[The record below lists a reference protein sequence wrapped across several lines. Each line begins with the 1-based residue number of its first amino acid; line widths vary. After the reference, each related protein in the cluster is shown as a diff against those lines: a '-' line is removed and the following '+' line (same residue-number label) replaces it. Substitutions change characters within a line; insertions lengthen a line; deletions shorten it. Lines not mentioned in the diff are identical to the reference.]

1 MPVMPVKFFKH
12 RLALVG
18 IVVVF
23 VLVSCAVFAPV
34 LAPHNPYSQSL
45 AEGLSTPSSSHL
57 MGQDKL
63 GRDIFSRVIYG
74 ARVSVMVG
82 VITVLVSSVI
92 GILLGALAG
101 YFGGVIDELI
111 MRLVDILL
119 AFPGI
124 LLAIAIM
131 SVLGPSLANV
141 ILALC
146 LIGWVGY
153 ARLVRGEVMALR
165 EREYV
170 TAAQAQGVGSKR
182 IILRHILPNIM
193 SPVIVQATF
202 GLAGAIIAEAG
213 LSFLGLG
220 TQPPN
225 PSWGGMLNE
234 GRQFILVAS
243 HLSIFPGIA
252 IMITVLG
259 LNFLGDGLRDTL
271 DPKGQRILPSG

>member
-1 MPVMPVKFFKH
+1 M
-12 RLALVG
+12 
-18 IVVVF
+18 
-23 VLVSCAVFAPV
+23 
-34 LAPHNPYSQSL
+34 
-45 AEGLSTPSSSHL
+45 
-57 MGQDKL
+57 
-63 GRDIFSRVIYG
+63 
-74 ARVSVMVG
+74 
-82 VITVLVSSVI
+82 
-92 GILLGALAG
+92 
-101 YFGGVIDELI
+101 I

-165 EREYV
+165 KREYII
-170 TAAQAQGVGSKR
+170 AAQAQGIGANR
-182 IILRHILPNIM
+182 IIFRHILPNIL

-225 PSWGGMLNE
+225 PSWGAMLNE

-243 HLSIFPGIA
+243 HISIFPGIA
-252 IMITVLG
+252 IMLTVLG
-259 LNFLGDGLRDTL
+259 LNFLGDGLRDIL
-271 DPKGQRILPSG
+271 DPRSQKILPSG

>member
-1 MPVMPVKFFKH
+1 MKFYKH
-12 RLALVG
+12 RLIILG
-18 IVVVF
+18 IVVVV
-23 VLVSCAVFAPV
+23 VLVFCAIFAPL
-34 LAPHNPYSQSL
+34 LAPYDPFQQNL
-45 AEGLSTPSSSHL
+45 AQGLSNPSTAHW

-63 GRDIFSRVIYG
+63 GRDIFSRILYG
-74 ARVSVMVG
+74 TRVSVMVG
-82 VITVLVSSVI
+82 GITVLVSATL
-92 GILLGALAG
+92 GILLGSLAG
-101 YFGGVIDELI
+101 YFGGVIDEII

-153 ARLVRGEVMALR
+153 ARLVRGEVMSLR
-165 EREYV
+165 KREYI
-170 TAAQAQGVGSKR
+170 TAAQAQGIGSNR
-182 IILRHILPNIM
+182 IIFRHILPNIL

-225 PSWGGMLNE
+225 PSWGAMLNE

-243 HLSIFPGIA
+243 HISIFPGIA
-252 IMITVLG
+252 IMMTVLG
-259 LNFLGDGLRDTL
+259 LNFLGDGLRDVL
-271 DPKGQRILPSG
+271 DPKSHRILPGG

>member
-1 MPVMPVKFFKH
+1 MKFYKH
-12 RLALVG
+12 RLIILG
-18 IVVVF
+18 IAVVVI
-23 VLVSCAVFAPV
+23 LVFCAIFAPLFAPYDPFQQN
-34 LAPHNPYSQSL
+34 LAQ
-45 AEGLSTPSSSHL
+45 GLSNPSTAHW

-63 GRDIFSRVIYG
+63 GRDIFSRILYG

-82 VITVLVSSVI
+82 GITVLVSATL
-92 GILLGALAG
+92 GILLGSLAG
-101 YFGGVIDELI
+101 YFGGVIDEII

-153 ARLVRGEVMALR
+153 ARLVRGEVMSLR
-165 EREYV
+165 KREYI
-170 TAAQAQGVGSKR
+170 TAAQAQGIGSNR
-182 IILRHILPNIM
+182 IIFRHILPNIL

-225 PSWGGMLNE
+225 PSWGAMLNE

-243 HLSIFPGIA
+243 HISIFPGIA

-259 LNFLGDGLRDTL
+259 LNFLGDGLRDIL
-271 DPKGQRILPSG
+271 DPKSQRILPSG

>member
-1 MPVMPVKFFKH
+1 MKFHKN
-12 RLALVG
+12 RLVLIGGAVL
-18 IVVVF
+18 F
-23 VLVSCAVFAPV
+23 VLVFCALFASV
-34 LAPHNPYSQSL
+34 LAPYDPFRQNL
-45 AEGLSTPSSSHL
+45 AEGLSPPSLSHW

-63 GRDIFSRVIYG
+63 GRDIFSRAVYG
-74 ARVSVMVG
+74 ARVSVLVG
-82 VITVLVSSVI
+82 AITVTVSATI
-92 GILLGALAG
+92 GIFMGAMAG
-101 YFGGVIDELI
+101 YFGGMIDEII

-124 LLAIAIM
+124 LLAIAVM

-153 ARLVRGEVMALR
+153 ARLVRGEVMSLK
-165 EREYV
+165 EREYIV
-170 TAAQAQGVGSKR
+170 AARSQGINSGR
-182 IILRHILPNIM
+182 IIFKHILPNIM
-193 SPVIVQATF
+193 SPVIVQGTF
-202 GLAGAIIAEAG
+202 GLAGAIVAEAG

-220 TQPPN
+220 IQPPN

-259 LNFLGDGLRDTL
+259 LNFLGDGLRDIL
-271 DPKGQRILPSG
+271 DPKGEHRMIEG

>member
-1 MPVMPVKFFKH
+1 MKFYKH
-12 RLALVG
+12 RLILLG
-18 IVVVF
+18 IVVVA
-23 VLVSCAVFAPV
+23 VLVFIAIFAPL
-34 LAPHNPYSQSL
+34 LAPYDPYQQNLSQ
-45 AEGLSTPSSSHL
+45 GLSLPSAAHW

-63 GRDIFSRVIYG
+63 GRDIFSRILYG

-82 VITVLVSSVI
+82 GITVLVSATL
-92 GILLGALAG
+92 GILLGSLAG
-101 YFGGVIDELI
+101 YFGGIIDEMI

-165 EREYV
+165 KREYIF
-170 TAAQAQGVGSKR
+170 AAQAQGIGAKR
-182 IILRHILPNIM
+182 IIFRHILPNIL

-220 TQPPN
+220 TQPPS
-225 PSWGGMLNE
+225 PSWGAMLNE

-243 HLSIFPGIA
+243 HISIFPGIA
-252 IMITVLG
+252 IMLTVLG
-259 LNFLGDGLRDTL
+259 LNFLGDGLRDIL
-271 DPKGQRILPSG
+271 DPRSQKILPGG